1 MHWGIKMN
9 AYVYSAKN
17 NAFFPT
23 VYLSEYEDR
32 NWDLS
37 DIVEISDKIAKE
49 YMSSP
54 PPGKIRV
61 AGNDGMPAWGDLPP
75 PSREE
80 LIAQAELQK
89 SSLRKVADSSI
100 IPLQDAVDMGMA
112 TDEEVAALAEWK
124 KYRILLNRVVTTSA
138 PNINWPI
145 PPGVQAS

>member
-1 MHWGIKMN
+1 MSQ
-9 AYVYSAKN
+9 YVYSAKHN
-17 NAFFPT
+17 SFFPAF
-23 VYLSEYEDR
+23 YLSDYEDK

-37 DIVEISDKIAKE
+37 DVVEISDETAKE

-61 AGNDGMPAWGDLPP
+61 AGKDGMPAWSDLPP
-75 PSREE
+75 PSQEE
-80 LIAQAELQK
+80 LIAQAEQKK
-89 SSLRKVADSSI
+89 SSMRKVADSNI
-100 IPLQDAVDMGMA
+100 TPLQDAVDMEMA

-124 KYRILLNRVVTTSA
+124 KYRILLNRVVTTLA